1 MAAKRT
7 QYVDNRKE
15 LNETV
20 NALIAQKYD
29 VRAASPFSVT
39 LKKRNYGSL
48 LGHAVVALVTIW
60 WSFGIVNLLYAAC
73 SRGDADKVEVVIAS
87 RI

>member
-1 MAAKRT
+1 MATKRM

-20 NALIAQKYD
+20 NHLISQKYEVKD
-29 VRAASPFSVT
+29 STPFSVT

-48 LGHAVVALVTIW
+48 VGHLIVLILTGW
-60 WSFGIVNLLYAAC
+60 WTFGIFNLIYALCAK
-73 SRGDADKVEVVIAS
+73 GDADKVEVHIA
-87 RI
+87 R